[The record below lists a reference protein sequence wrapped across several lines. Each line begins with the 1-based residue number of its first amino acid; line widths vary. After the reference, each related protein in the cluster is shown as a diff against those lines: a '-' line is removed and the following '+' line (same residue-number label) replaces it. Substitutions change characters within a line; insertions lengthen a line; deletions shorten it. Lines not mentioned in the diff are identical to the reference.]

1 MEFYLEESLPIDS
14 GRIRL
19 NIFEK
24 QIDRSLQHGNQ
35 IGFKASYGT
44 ISIDKIKLHPGT
56 LKSAEPT
63 TKKKEDLP
71 PISNNKPN

>member
-1 MEFYLEESLPIDS
+1 MEFFLEESLPIDS

-24 QIDRSLQHGNQ
+24 QIDRPLQHGYL

-44 ISIDKIKLHPGT
+44 ISIDKIKLHPGI
-56 LKSAEPT
+56 LKPAEPAF
-63 TKKKEDLP
+63 KKKEDLP
-71 PISNNKPN
+71 HISNNKPN